1 MAADIDHALIL
12 ERLGDSHEQRLIEA
26 LARLEQ
32 RVIGI
37 VATAP
42 VQEGKLFDLEW
53 AINAR
58 SQIQSILEQDYLTQ
72 VQTIIEGYDEAVEA
86 SKTMLGQYGIFAEV
100 EPETIRNLKRL
111 SFQGFEAIGV
121 EYLDVLAN
129 EVYQNTISGRPI
141 EESIK
146 TIRHAINGVYIEAD
160 SAEAEKLVNIAKN
173 GTEEEQ
179 KEAIDKL
186 HRYYARDKIGRN
198 LRRYA
203 TQMARDSL
211 MQFNASITVATGKK
225 IGATKWKYYGSLVQD
240 SRDWCIAHVNRVMTE
255 DQIREEWAE
264 NDWQGKAPGDPFI
277 VRGGYN
283 CQHHFR
289 PSVRGK

>member
-100 EPETIRNLKRL
+100 EPEIIRNLKRL

-211 MQFNASITVATGKK
+211 MQFNASIAVATGKK

>member
-1 MAADIDHALIL
+1 MSAELDHALIL
-12 ERLGDSHEQRLIEA
+12 ERLGDSHEQRLIDA
-26 LARLEQ
+26 LKRLEE
-32 RVIGI
+32 RVVRI

-42 VQEGKLFDLEW
+42 LDNGRLFDLEW

-58 SQIQSILEQDYLTQ
+58 TQIQSVLEQDYLGQ
-72 VQTIIEGYDEAVEA
+72 VQSIIEGYDEAVDA
-86 SKTMLGQYGIFAEV
+86 AKIMLGKYGIFAEV
-100 EPETIRNLKRL
+100 EPEIIRNLKRL

-141 EESIK
+141 DESIK
-146 TIRHAINGVYIEAD
+146 TIRHAINGVYIESD

-173 GTEEEQ
+173 GSPEEQ
-179 KEAIDKL
+179 EEAIDKL

-203 TQMARDSL
+203 TQMSRDSL
-211 MQFNASITVATGKK
+211 MQFNASLTVATGKK
-225 IGATKWKYYGSLVQD
+225 IGATKWKYYGSIVQD
-240 SRDWCIAHVNRVMTE
+240 SRDWCLAHAGRTMTE

-289 PSVRGK
+289 PSIRGQ